1 MANELP
7 IMMFESEEAWER
19 WLDENHTTSQGLWL
33 KIAKKGV
40 EPASVYYPEALN
52 VALCYGWI
60 DGQKG
65 KLDDQYWL
73 QKFTPRRAK
82 SIWSRVNQEKVQA
95 LIDQGKMREA
105 GLKEIER
112 AKADGRWEA
121 AYESQ
126 SRITIPEDFQAALD
140 ANPVAKEFFEQL
152 NSANRYAILFRITTA
167 KKPETRQKN
176 ILKFIEMLNA
186 REKLHS

>member
-7 IMMFESEEAWER
+7 IMFFESEDAWAQ
-19 WLDENHTTSQGLWL
+19 WLEDNYATSQGLWL

-40 EPASVYYPEALN
+40 DQPSVYYPEALN

-65 KLDDQYWL
+65 KFDDEYWL

-82 SIWSRVNQEKVQA
+82 SVWSRVNTDKVTE
-95 LIDQGKMREA
+95 LIAQGKMREP

-112 AKADGRWEA
+112 AKADGRWDA

-126 SRITIPEDFQAALD
+126 SKIVVPEDFQAALD
-140 ANPVAKEFFEQL
+140 ANPEAKEFFEQL
-152 NSANRYAILFRITTA
+152 NSVNRYAILYRITTA

-176 ILKFIEMLNA
+176 IQKFIDMLKA
-186 REKLHS
+186 REKLHN

>member
-1 MANELP
+1 MADLP
-7 IMMFESEEAWER
+7 IILFETEEALEK
-19 WLDENHTTSQGLWL
+19 WLEENYATSQGFWL
-33 KIAKKGV
+33 KIAKKGTGHTSLQY
-40 EPASVYYPEALN
+40 AEALN

-65 KLDDQYWL
+65 KLDEQFWL

-82 SIWSRVNQEKVQA
+82 SVWSRVNTEKVAA
-95 LIDQGKMREA
+95 LIEQGKMREP

-112 AKADGRWEA
+112 AKADGRWDA

-126 SRITIPEDFQAALD
+126 SRITVPDDFQAALNE
-140 ANPVAKEFFEQL
+140 NPAAKEFYERL

-167 KKPETRQKN
+167 KKEETRKKN
-176 ILKFIEMLNA
+176 IQKFIDMLNA
-186 REKLHS
+186 GEKLHN